1 MTSDRTTERIA
12 LAIEHLQN
20 AVQYSQR
27 GRERFFDPEDPDT
40 RRLVEGEL
48 RKAFESL
55 NRLGDGFFHAN
66 PALDRER
73 IGGVRQLLTHDYAEV
88 EPGVLWR
95 LVSEESPRLLRRLA
109 RATAPR

>member
-1 MTSDRTTERIA
+1 MTSERTAERLA

-20 AVQYSQR
+20 AVEYSRR
-27 GRERFFDPEDPDT
+27 GRELFLDSGNPDT

-55 NRLGDGFFHAN
+55 DRHGDAFFHAN
-66 PALDRER
+66 PALDREW

-88 EPGVLWR
+88 DPGTLWK
-95 LVSEESPRLLRRLA
+95 LVREDAPRLLRRLV
-109 RATAPR
+109 RATVPK

>member
-1 MTSDRTTERIA
+1 MTSDRTTERLA

-20 AVQYSQR
+20 AVEYSRR
-27 GRERFFDPEDPDT
+27 GRELFLDSGNPDT

-55 NRLGDGFFHAN
+55 DRQGDAFFHAN
-66 PALDRER
+66 PALDREW

-88 EPGVLWR
+88 DPGTLWK
-95 LVSEESPRLLRRLA
+95 LVREDAPRLLRRLV
-109 RATAPR
+109 RATAPT

>member
-1 MTSDRTTERIA
+1 VTSDRTTERVA

-20 AVQYSQR
+20 AIEYSRR
-27 GRERFFDPEDPDT
+27 GRESFLDPGNPDT

-55 NRLGDGFFHAN
+55 NRQGDAFFQAN
-66 PALDRER
+66 PVLDREW

-88 EPGVLWR
+88 DAGTLWK
-95 LVSEESPRLLRRLA
+95 LVREDSPRLLRRLV
-109 RATAPR
+109 RATVPK